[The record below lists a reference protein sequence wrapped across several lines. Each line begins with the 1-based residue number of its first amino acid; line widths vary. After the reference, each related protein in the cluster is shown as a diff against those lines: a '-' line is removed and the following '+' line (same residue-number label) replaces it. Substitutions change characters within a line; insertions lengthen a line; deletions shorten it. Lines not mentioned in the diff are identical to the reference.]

1 MFFEIASYQ
10 EKILKWFESNG
21 RHNLPWQDDFEPY
34 KILVSE
40 VMLQQTQVTTVIP
53 YFMKFIEAF
62 PNIISLSICPEDK
75 LMSYWSGLGYYRRAS
90 NLKKA
95 AVKIIEDFQGSVPNN
110 LKDLLSLP
118 GIGLTTANAILS
130 ISFGESAPILDGN
143 VIRIFSRMFMI
154 QGPYINSKIQKSL
167 WKIAYKLIPN
177 SNTQKYTQSQMD
189 LGSTICTRNKPKC
202 TKCPINKFC
211 LSYINNSVD
220 SFPTRK
226 NRIVKRIVKKNYYIY
241 FFKKEFLV
249 VKNSSSGFWPNLYVL
264 PEFLLN
270 KEHVTI
276 LCENVTHMF
285 THIKLCFNISFY
297 KLNEKKSFAGFQ
309 WICIDRFNDYG
320 FPAPIKKKIIFFI
333 NNVINTV
340 K

>member
-1 MFFEIASYQ
+1 MENIAVPS
-10 EKILKWFESNG
+10 KCSN
-21 RHNLPWQDDFEPY
+21 
-34 KILVSE
+34 
-40 VMLQQTQVTTVIP
+40 
-53 YFMKFIEAF
+53 
-62 PNIISLSICPEDK
+62 
-75 LMSYWSGLGYYRRAS
+75 
-90 NLKKA
+90 
-95 AVKIIEDFQGSVPNN
+95 
-110 LKDLLSLP
+110 
-118 GIGLTTANAILS
+118 
-130 ISFGESAPILDGN
+130 
-143 VIRIFSRMFMI
+143 
-154 QGPYINSKIQKSL
+154 
-167 WKIAYKLIPN
+167 
-177 SNTQKYTQSQMD
+177 
-189 LGSTICTRNKPKC
+189 
-202 TKCPINKFC
+202 
-211 LSYINNSVD
+211 
-220 SFPTRK
+220 PTRK
-226 NRIVKRIVKKNYYIY
+226 IKIKFQLFDKTSY

-285 THIKLCFNISFY
+285 THIKLCFNISFC